1 MSRDIQAKKSLGQHW
16 LNDAGVLRAM
26 CEAARVA
33 QGDTVLEVGP
43 GQGSLTAM
51 LLEGGAKVVAVEL
64 DESLAA
70 RLLQRFYGRPFTL
83 NMLSILDFDLSK
95 LPKDYK
101 VVANIPYYLTAH
113 LLRMLCETLHKPNV
127 AVLLVQKEV
136 AERVTAR
143 PGDMAAL
150 SVLAQ
155 FYYEALLG
163 QVVPAK
169 LFSPP
174 PKVDSQILILH
185 KRQEPLFADVDYKQ
199 FFHIV
204 KAGFSERRKKLRS
217 SLSGGLGVSKPS
229 AEAMLQKAGID
240 PNRRAQEL
248 SLDEWH
254 ELYKQFSSNNK

>member
-1 MSRDIQAKKSLGQHW
+1 
-16 LNDAGVLRAM
+16 
-26 CEAARVA
+26 
-33 QGDTVLEVGP
+33 
-43 GQGSLTAM
+43 
-51 LLEGGAKVVAVEL
+51 
-64 DESLAA
+64 
-70 RLLQRFYGRPFTL
+70 
-83 NMLSILDFDLSK
+83 
-95 LPKDYK
+95 
-101 VVANIPYYLTAH
+101 
-113 LLRMLCETLHKPNV
+113 MLCETLHKPNV

-185 KRQEPLFADVDYKQ
+185 KRQEPLFVDVDYKQ
-199 FFHIV
+199 FFRIV
-204 KAGFSERRKKLRS
+204 KAGFGERRKKLRS
-217 SLSGGLGVSKPS
+217 SLSGGLGVSKPR

-254 ELYKQFSSNNK
+254 KLYEVLNSK